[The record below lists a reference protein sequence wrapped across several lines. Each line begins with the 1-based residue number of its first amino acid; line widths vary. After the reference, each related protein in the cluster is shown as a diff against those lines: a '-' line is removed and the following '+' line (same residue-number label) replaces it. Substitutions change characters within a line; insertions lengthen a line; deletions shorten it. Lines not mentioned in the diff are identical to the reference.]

1 MERLSL
7 RIGNEPKK
15 PINQMYTPFSSFRY
29 EDGYTFS
36 AIDLG
41 THGVKVELNRLYDDG
56 GAVILPPEK
65 VRDCG
70 RWLLQ
75 TIGQN
80 SHGLPKELTDI
91 LQRLIT
97 HKKAGQ
103 ILERGDKTKIK
114 DALKVLRRDQLKLKN
129 EGKLLRLISSNAI

>member
-1 MERLSL
+1 MERISL
-7 RIGNEPKK
+7 RIGDKPEK
-15 PINQMYTPFSSFRY
+15 PIHEMYTALSAFRY
-29 EDGYTFS
+29 EDGYAFS

-41 THGVKVELNRLYDDG
+41 TQGVKIELNRAYDV
-56 GAVILPPEK
+56 GAAIILPPEK

-70 RWLLQ
+70 RWFLQ
-75 TIGQN
+75 TIGLN

-103 ILERGDKTKIK
+103 ILQRGDKTKIK
-114 DALKVLRRDQLKLKN
+114 DALKVLRRDQRKVET
-129 EGKLLRLISSNAI
+129 EGKVLRLISANAI

>member
-7 RIGNEPKK
+7 RIGDEPKK
-15 PINQMYTPFSSFRY
+15 SINQMYTPFSSFRY

-36 AIDLG
+36 VIDLG
-41 THGVKVELNRLYDDG
+41 TKGVKIELNRAYDV
-56 GAVILPPEK
+56 GAAIILPPEK

-80 SHGLPKELTDI
+80 SHGLPKELLAI
-91 LQRLIT
+91 LAGIVR
-97 HKKAGQ
+97 HEKSGQ
-103 ILERGDKTKIK
+103 ILQRGDKTKIR
-114 DALKVLRRDQLKLKN
+114 DALKVLRRDQRKVET
-129 EGKLLRLISSNAI
+129 EGKVLRLISANAI

>member
-7 RIGNEPKK
+7 RIGDKTGK
-15 PINQMYTPFSSFRY
+15 TINQMYKALSTFRY

-36 AIDLG
+36 AVDLG
-41 THGVKVELNRLYDDG
+41 THGVKIELNRAYDI
-56 GAVILPPEK
+56 GAGVILPPER
-65 VRDCG
+65 VHDCG

-80 SHGLPKELTDI
+80 SFGLPAELTDV
-91 LQRLIT
+91 LQRLIS

-103 ILERGDKTKIK
+103 ILQRGDKTKIK
-114 DALKVLRRDQLKLKN
+114 EALKVLRCEQLKART
-129 EGKLLRLISSNAI
+129 EGKTLKLISANAI

>member
-1 MERLSL
+1 MDRFSL
-7 RIGNEPKK
+7 RIGDEPKK
-15 PINQMYTPFSSFRY
+15 PINQMYKPFSSFRY

-41 THGVKVELNRLYDDG
+41 THGVKVELNRRYDDG

-65 VRDCG
+65 VQDCG

-75 TIGQN
+75 TIGQD

-129 EGKLLRLISSNAI
+129 EGKLFRLIANNAI

>member
-7 RIGNEPKK
+7 RIGDKPKK
-15 PINQMYTPFSSFRY
+15 PIHQMYTALSAFRY
-29 EDGYTFS
+29 EDGYAFS

-41 THGVKVELNRLYDDG
+41 TRGVKIELNRAYDI
-56 GAVILPPEK
+56 GAAIILPPEK

-80 SHGLPKELTDI
+80 SYGLPKELLAILERLVRHEKSGRI
-91 LQRLIT
+91 LQ
-97 HKKAGQ
+97 
-103 ILERGDKTKIK
+103 RGDKTKIR
-114 DALKVLRRDQLKLKN
+114 DALKVLRRDQRKVET
-129 EGKLLRLISSNAI
+129 EGKVLRLISANAI